1 MRDKTMTTK
10 NTVTL
15 NGKEYDID
23 TLLDEPIAQEVDSKL
38 SESKSR
44 NTQMPVIM
52 MLFWG
57 HTK

>member
-1 MRDKTMTTK
+1 MTTN

-15 NGKEYDID
+15 NGKEYDTD

>member
-1 MRDKTMTTK
+1 MTTN

-15 NGKEYDID
+15 NGKEYDTD
-23 TLLDEPIAQEVDSKL
+23 TLLDKSISQEVDSKL